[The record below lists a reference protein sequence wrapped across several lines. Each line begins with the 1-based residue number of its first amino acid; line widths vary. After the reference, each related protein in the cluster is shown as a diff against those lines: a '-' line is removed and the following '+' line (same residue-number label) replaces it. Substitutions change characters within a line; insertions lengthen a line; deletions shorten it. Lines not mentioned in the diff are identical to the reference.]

1 MHYKLT
7 ALTLDYIAR
16 EIAEENQSHVG
27 LMLSTA
33 SVPLWALTDEERT
46 IKGGTYKTARLLFET
61 ANRVWVEDVE
71 AVESGGALFIT
82 LDELER
88 VIS

>member
-1 MHYKLT
+1 MFYKLT

-16 EIAEENQSHVG
+16 EVDEQDQAHVS

-46 IKGGTYKTARLLFET
+46 LKGGNHKTARLLFET
-61 ANRVWVEDVE
+61 ANRVWVEDVD
-71 AVESGGALFIT
+71 AIESGGALFIA
-82 LDELER
+82 LAELER
-88 VIS
+88 ILG